1 MRTLPPVSIRIQHR
15 QVTLPRELSTCLHFF
30 IRVDSVDRHDRVEI
44 VSIDRFKPAHFDDSA
59 LSDNLRPNAKPI
71 EPTSRILKSSSG
83 PTLDTSETSFS
94 RPSQQH
100 ASTAPSTDETT
111 ASSPDQQTTPP
122 LTSDGIAGSRDAN
135 ETAVSRSGRQDNEL
149 IIGSWD
155 SGPLLENGEAN
166 AANSEGS
173 VHVLKYRKVWK
184 ASYHLGMVSCITAGS
199 IYKPDET
206 WIIALCA
213 DSHCYAFDACALA
226 PESENISSK
235 SKQKVNVHGSSKP
248 DQAIKAEIDTLKMVH
263 HQELAY
269 NAKDVCIFNEGNVNR
284 IDTCLTQEYGLIL
297 IASQPSGGF
306 AHLHRKFEKYHDIV
320 APTLTYYPPRV
331 TSSNNLETRTWLI
344 GNVKHSNCHNNNTTT
359 TAINSN
365 KISCLLC
372 LCTADGNMR
381 LVDPTI
387 HGNDNDELIIWSIQV
402 HTRSELFAL
411 CKMKLTK
418 DDGDQLVVC
427 SWDGTTY
434 IFDINNNSLC
444 FPLGRSCQAFT
455 AGLYA
460 IEPGRNLPVLIY
472 STFDRNTLI
481 YYNLCLNNVAVQ
493 SLHSTILNDH
503 MLVKKFQSKNVDPYD
518 SAQLS
523 KALHYILYDLPKQ
536 ETHPLQ

>member
-1 MRTLPPVSIRIQHR
+1 MRS
-15 QVTLPRELSTCLHFF
+15 LSL
-30 IRVDSVDRHDRVEI
+30 VDRVF
-44 VSIDRFKPAHFDDSA
+44 FKDIYTSNSRNLCLYDV
-59 LSDNLRPNAKPI
+59 DN
-71 EPTSRILKSSSG
+71 
-83 PTLDTSETSFS
+83 
-94 RPSQQH
+94 
-100 ASTAPSTDETT
+100 
-111 ASSPDQQTTPP
+111 
-122 LTSDGIAGSRDAN
+122 DG
-135 ETAVSRSGRQDNEL
+135 DNEL

-184 ASYHLGMVSCITAGS
+184 ASYHLGMVSCVTAGS

-248 DQAIKAEIDTLKMVH
+248 DQTIKAEIDTLKMVH

-269 NAKDVCIFNEGNVNR
+269 NAKDVCIFNEGEIAVAHSDRVVRLYSWCSFKPTDDKSKTSSNKVSNLGEFILLIKWELAGQVNR

-359 TAINSN
+359 TTTINSN
-365 KISCLLC
+365 KTSCLLC

-387 HGNDNDELIIWSIQV
+387 HGNDNEELIIWSIQV

-460 IEPGRNLPVLIY
+460 IEPGRNSPVLIY

-481 YYNLCLNNVAVQ
+481 YYNLCLNNVAAQ

-503 MLVKKFQSKNVDPYD
+503 ILVKKFQSKNVDPYD

>member
-1 MRTLPPVSIRIQHR
+1 MRS
-15 QVTLPRELSTCLHFF
+15 LSL
-30 IRVDSVDRHDRVEI
+30 VDRVF
-44 VSIDRFKPAHFDDSA
+44 FKD
-59 LSDNLRPNAKPI
+59 I
-71 EPTSRILKSSSG
+71 Y
-83 PTLDTSETSFS
+83 
-94 RPSQQH
+94 
-100 ASTAPSTDETT
+100 
-111 ASSPDQQTTPP
+111 
-122 LTSDGIAGSRDAN
+122 TSDSCNLCLYDVDNDG
-135 ETAVSRSGRQDNEL
+135 DNEL

-184 ASYHLGMVSCITAGS
+184 ASYHLGMVSCVTAGS

-206 WIIALCA
+206 WIIALCS
-213 DSHCYAFDACALA
+213 DSHCYAFDACGLV

-235 SKQKVNVHGSSKP
+235 SKQKINAHGSSKA
-248 DQAIKAEIDTLKMVH
+248 DQTVKTEVDTLKMVH

-269 NAKDVCIFNEGNVNR
+269 NAKDVCIFKEGEIAVAHSDRVVRLYSWCSFKTTDDKSKILSNKISNLGEFILLIKWELAGQVNR

-306 AHLHRKFEKYHDIV
+306 AHLHRKFEKYHDMV
-320 APTLTYYPPRV
+320 APTLTYYPPRI
-331 TSSNNLETRTWLI
+331 SNSNNLETRTWLI
-344 GNVKHSNCHNNNTTT
+344 GNVNHSNDTNT
-359 TAINSN
+359 IIDSK
-365 KISCLLC
+365 KISRLLC
-372 LCTADGNMR
+372 LCTADGHMR

-387 HGNDNDELIIWSIQV
+387 HNNSNDNDESIIWSIQV

-444 FPLGRSCQAFT
+444 FPLGRSCQAFI

-460 IEPGRNLPVLIY
+460 IEPGRNSPVLIY

-481 YYNLCLNNVAVQ
+481 YYNLCLNNIAVH
-493 SLHSTILNDH
+493 SLHNIILNDYG
-503 MLVKKFQSKNVDPYD
+503 LVKKFQSKNVDPYD
-518 SAQLS
+518 SVQLS
-523 KALHYILYDLPKQ
+523 KAIHYILYDLPKQ